1 MSLGLFNCRLIQP
14 AGDQLFFFAGVAVD
28 PIVKTVFSH
37 NKRMPGGVLGLSF
50 GGGYGSP
57 PLAIP
62 ALESALGS
70 HPCGALSSV
79 QVDTETKHGEGG
91 RRARRGAG
99 ATPARGRP
107 APACPS
113 EQSRFRLLPP
123 GAVFP

>member
-70 HPCGALSSV
+70 HPCGSMSLGLFNCRLIQPAGDQLFFFAGV
-79 QVDTETKHGEGG
+79 AVDPIVKN
-91 RRARRGAG
+91 
-99 ATPARGRP
+99 
-107 APACPS
+107 S
-113 EQSRFRLLPP
+113 
-123 GAVFP
+123 

>member
-28 PIVKTVFSH
+28 PIVKTIFSR
-37 NKRMPGGVLGLSF
+37 NQRMPGGVLGLSF

-79 QVDTETKHGEGG
+79 QV
-91 RRARRGAG
+91 
-99 ATPARGRP
+99 
-107 APACPS
+107 PS
-113 EQSRFRLLPP
+113 
-123 GAVFP
+123 V

>member
-28 PIVKTVFSH
+28 PIVKTVFSR
-37 NKRMPGGVLGLSF
+37 NKRMPGGVLDLSF

-62 ALESALGS
+62 AFESALGS

-79 QVDTETKHGEGG
+79 GMRPERIPAEPYPPFKFLQCRTNIL
-91 RRARRGAG
+91 ARKR
-99 ATPARGRP
+99 
-107 APACPS
+107 
-113 EQSRFRLLPP
+113 
-123 GAVFP
+123 